1 MNNNCV
7 IYGSLVRNEKPM
19 KVRYSK
25 SITFNTRQMYIR
37 IARELFYD
45 DECISKLK
53 DAKNEIEIARI
64 MKSNRLK
71 K

>member
-25 SITFNTRQMYIR
+25 SVTFNTRQMYIR

-45 DECISKLK
+45 DECINKLK
-53 DAKNEIEIARI
+53 DAKNEIEITRI